1 MNDASDVRTMLVD
14 SATRLF
20 ADHVDSKML
29 DAAKRDGWSPALW
42 KIVEDAQLALV
53 SVPEEA
59 GGAGGTLSDL
69 AAVLRIAG
77 NAAAPVPL
85 AGDRYRRLDA
95 CRSGPRDSART
106 SRVRPRAR
114 RESRRAQRRR

>member
-1 MNDASDVRTMLVD
+1 MKDASDVRTMLVD

-42 KIVEDAQLALV
+42 QIVEDAQLALV

-59 GGAGGTLSDL
+59 GGAGGTLGSRRG
-69 AAVLRIAG
+69 AAYRRQRRGTSSARR
-77 NAAAPVPL
+77 
-85 AGDRYRRLDA
+85 DRYRRLDA
-95 CRSGPRDSART
+95 CRSGP
-106 SRVRPRAR
+106 
-114 RESRRAQRRR
+114 

>member
-1 MNDASDVRTMLVD
+1 MKDASDVRTMLVD

-42 KIVEDAQLALV
+42 QIVEDAQLALV

-77 NAAAPVPL
+77 ERRKVPITIRADGRATHQSVVTAMDV
-85 AGDRYRRLDA
+85 AGRLGFVHLSIA
-95 CRSGPRDSART
+95 TINTQEKP
-106 SRVRPRAR
+106 
-114 RESRRAQRRR
+114 